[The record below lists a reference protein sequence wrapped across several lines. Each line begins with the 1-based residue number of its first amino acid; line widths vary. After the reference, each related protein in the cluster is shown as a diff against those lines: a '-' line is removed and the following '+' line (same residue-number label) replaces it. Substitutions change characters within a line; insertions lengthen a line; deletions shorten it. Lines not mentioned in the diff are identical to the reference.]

1 MPFTKVELE
10 QIRNAR
16 VYDDTLI
23 PSPLAESGVDHS
35 NDFDYVI
42 SQIKQIM
49 GTANWFDTPP
59 AKLSQIA
66 SVSGFWVTENE
77 LAQALIALSGQ
88 MIGAETWT
96 DVFENGAGILQASGY
111 NAEIKLGA
119 GKTWS
124 IKDSTD
130 AIIQKISD
138 TENTA
143 LRFGKRAVYIAG
155 AQISADTEIVIPGG
169 LSYTLGDAQYRNL
182 MVFRDGVLQLPGS
195 DANNDY
201 IEFSATG
208 VKFNFNIRKHDIL
221 TFRIFA

>member
-1 MPFTKVELE
+1 MPFTRVELE

-16 VYDDTLI
+16 VYDDTLT

-42 SQIKQIM
+42 SQLKQVL
-49 GTANWFDTPP
+49 GTANWFDTP
-59 AKLSQIA
+59 ATTLSHVA
-66 SVSGFWVTENE
+66 SVSGLWVTENE
-77 LAQALIALSGQ
+77 LYQALIALSGQ

-96 DVFENGAGILQASGY
+96 DVFENGLGILQASGY
-111 NAEIKLGA
+111 NAEVKLGV
-119 GKTWS
+119 GKTWN
-124 IKDSTD
+124 IKDSTN

-143 LRFGKRAVYIAG
+143 LRFGKRAVYVAG
-155 AQISADTEIVIPGG
+155 AQINAGTEIVIPSA
-169 LSYTLGDAQYRNL
+169 LTYTLGDAQYRNL
-182 MVFRDGVLQLPGS
+182 MVFRNGTLQLPGS

-208 VKFNFNIRKHDIL
+208 VKFNFAIRKNDIL